1 MSHHKPWA
9 LVKAER
15 LIRSGRI
22 PLDDMRSY
30 GAALT
35 LFLAEYDRLQEQESD
50 VALLMENYDRLLKV
64 EQSLRTLINLR
75 RNPGNVKGAENL
87 EQVLW
92 DKLTRLIG

>member
-1 MSHHKPWA
+1 MSHYKPWP

-22 PLDDMRSY
+22 PLDDMRGY
-30 GAALT
+30 GAALKT
-35 LFLAEYDRLQEQESD
+35 LLFEYDRLQEQESD

-64 EQSLRTLINLR
+64 EQVLRTLINLR
-75 RNPGNVKGAENL
+75 RNPGNVRGAENL

-92 DKLTRLIG
+92 DELTRLTR